1 MIISFLGDSIT
12 EGVGATSRENRFS
25 SVLCRKV
32 GAIEENYGLSGT
44 RIARQRVHYG
54 DVPDEDFIIRTR
66 WMDPK
71 ADFVFVFGGTNDF
84 GHGDAPIGQKGDD
97 TPFTFYGAMKQLCDI
112 LLEKFGEEKVCFLLP
127 TPRYSQDFP
136 NNNGV
141 KTWGNFPAL
150 EGYREVMRD
159 VLSSYHFDTLELS
172 ALPDHPKQGSSE
184 FYKDGLHPNDK
195 GHEAIADELYRYLQ
209 KKGLAH

>member
-25 SVLCRKV
+25 SILCRKV
-32 GAIEENYGLSGT
+32 GAVEENYGLSGT

-54 DVPDEDFIIRTR
+54 
-66 WMDPK
+66 
-71 ADFVFVFGGTNDF
+71 
-84 GHGDAPIGQKGDD
+84 
-97 TPFTFYGAMKQLCDI
+97 
-112 LLEKFGEEKVCFLLP
+112 EEKVCFILP
-127 TPRYSQDFP
+127 SPRYSQDFP

-141 KTWGNFPAL
+141 KTRGNYPTL

-159 VLSSYHFDTLELS
+159 VLSSYRFDTLELK
-172 ALPDHPKQGSSE
+172 ALPDHPKQGPSE
-184 FYKDGLHPNDK
+184 FYKVGLHPNDK
-195 GHEAIADELYRYLQ
+195 GHEAIVEELYRYLQ

>member
-1 MIISFLGDSIT
+1 M
-12 EGVGATSRENRFS
+12 
-25 SVLCRKV
+25 
-32 GAIEENYGLSGT
+32 
-44 RIARQRVHYG
+44 
-54 DVPDEDFIIRTR
+54 
-66 WMDPK
+66 
-71 ADFVFVFGGTNDF
+71 
-84 GHGDAPIGQKGDD
+84 
-97 TPFTFYGAMKQLCDI
+97 
-112 LLEKFGEEKVCFLLP
+112 P

-172 ALPDHPKQGSSE
+172 ALPDHPKQGPSE

-195 GHEAIADELYRYLQ
+195 GHEAIADQLYRYLQ

>member
-112 LLEKFGEEKVCFLLP
+112 LLEKYGKDKVCFILP
-127 TPRYSQDFP
+127 TPVIVRTFRIITESKPGGTFP
-136 NNNGV
+136 
-141 KTWGNFPAL
+141 
-150 EGYREVMRD
+150 R
-159 VLSSYHFDTLELS
+159 
-172 ALPDHPKQGSSE
+172 
-184 FYKDGLHPNDK
+184 
-195 GHEAIADELYRYLQ
+195 
-209 KKGLAH
+209 